1 MGCCVHDVPL
11 RKAMG
16 RSKSEG
22 VGSADEV
29 EGGTIFF
36 RGIVSSRTSTVEF
49 VEMIVIKDHF
59 RKGSQFDCSSPP
71 SPIV

>member
-29 EGGTIFF
+29 EGGTIFLEASLV
-36 RGIVSSRTSTVEF
+36 RER
-49 VEMIVIKDHF
+49 
-59 RKGSQFDCSSPP
+59 RL
-71 SPIV
+71 